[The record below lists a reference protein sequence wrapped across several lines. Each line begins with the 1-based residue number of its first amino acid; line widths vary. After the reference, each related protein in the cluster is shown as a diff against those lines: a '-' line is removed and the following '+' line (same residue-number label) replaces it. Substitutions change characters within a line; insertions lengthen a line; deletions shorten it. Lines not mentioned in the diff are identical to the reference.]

1 MSDSDLEQIDNQ
13 AEQDARELFK
23 RMDNPNSMSTEQINS
38 AVNEIYDSNSEWL
51 LGAFDQYDSLIPD
64 DAEFDR
70 IEQEHENKKIELQT
84 NIDNIKLEIKEIDD
98 QYSGGS
104 YGSYNY
110 KGIRVHTDKNW
121 GLQFTP
127 QNFESSGQSWEDYSA
142 LRVKLGFLN
151 GNSGPT
157 EYGRYL
163 PIGWSAILDAKENGH
178 TSANFSGIAKEIVAK
193 GEELDAITSHPNF
206 PQPGRNIYYTEADYL
221 EAKELQDKAGKV
233 FAEYRNLWEGPGG
246 YDDIYN
252 QMWDYDRRSEEMQ
265 RDLAYAAALRRQELE
280 RELENIDTEISDDSL
295 YEQWDALM
303 QTFLCCNNKGLEYI
317 C

>member
-193 GEELDAITSHPNF
+193 GEEWDAITFILTSHN
-206 PQPGRNIYYTEADYL
+206 QGRNIYYTEADYL
-221 EAKELQDKAGKV
+221 EAKELQDKGLEKYLLSI
-233 FAEYRNLWEGPGG
+233 E
-246 YDDIYN
+246 IYG
-252 QMWDYDRRSEEMQ
+252 
-265 RDLAYAAALRRQELE
+265 RDLVVMMTSTIKCGTMIEEVKKCSVIWHMLL
-280 RELENIDTEISDDSL
+280 L
-295 YEQWDALM
+295 
-303 QTFLCCNNKGLEYI
+303 
-317 C
+317 